1 MQVLIPAA
9 GEGQRF
15 KEAGYA
21 MSKPYI
27 PVNNKKMLIASAL
40 SLDIDA
46 KFIFILRQNPNIYDL
61 LSDIQ
66 IYFKKSNVKILNE
79 ITEGAANTCLHAM
92 DYLNLDDELIIANCD
107 QILDWDSK
115 KVLYELRKYNAGVVC
130 IKSNDPKHSYVKLDT
145 NNHAAYIKEKE
156 CISEYA
162 LTGIHYWKKASDF
175 VSSATIMIDSKIKS
189 NNEYYVS
196 ETFNLLIKQGKKV
209 GITLIDNNNIDFIGT
224 PLDLE
229 NYLKCR

>member
-15 KEAGYA
+15 KKAGYT
-21 MSKPYI
+21 MPKPYI
-27 PVNNKKMLIASAL
+27 PVNSKKMLIASAL
-40 SLDIDA
+40 SLNIDA

-66 IYFKKSNVKILNE
+66 IYFKKSNVKILSE
-79 ITEGAANTCLHAM
+79 TTEGSADTCMYAT

-107 QILDWDSK
+107 QVLNWDSK
-115 KVLYELRKYNAGVVC
+115 KVLYELRQYNAGVVC
-130 IKSNDPKHSYVKLDT
+130 VKSNDPKHSYVKLDT
-145 NNHAAYIKEKE
+145 NNHAAYMKEKE

-162 LTGIHYWKKASDF
+162 LTGIHYWKKARDF
-175 VSSATIMIDSKIKS
+175 VSSAKIMIDSKIKS
-189 NNEYYVS
+189 NNEYYIS

-209 GITLIDNNNIDFIGT
+209 GITLIDNTNIDFIGT

-229 NYLKCR
+229 NYLKCK